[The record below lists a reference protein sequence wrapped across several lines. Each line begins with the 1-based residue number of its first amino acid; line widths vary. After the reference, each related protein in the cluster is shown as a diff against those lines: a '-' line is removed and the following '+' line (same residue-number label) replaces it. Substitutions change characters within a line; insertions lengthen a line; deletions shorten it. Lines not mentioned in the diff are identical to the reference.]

1 MDTGSLYSFLKT
13 LHVGA
18 VAASGALF
26 ALRAGWMLRR
36 PEMLS
41 RRWVRVVPHGV
52 DTVLLAAAL
61 GLLAVLQ
68 LNPFTT
74 PWLAAKLL
82 ALVGYIVAWS
92 VALKRGRTRGVRIAA
107 LGLAGALFAYMV
119 GTALTRNPAFFIP
132 S

>member
-1 MDTGSLYSFLKT
+1 MDTASLYVLLKN

-18 VAASGALF
+18 VAASGGLF
-26 ALRAGWMLRR
+26 LLRAGWMLRR

-41 RRWVRVVPHGV
+41 RRWVRVVPHAV
-52 DTVLLAAAL
+52 DTVLLSAAL
-61 GLLAVLQ
+61 GLLAVLH

-82 ALVGYIVAWS
+82 ALVGYIVAGS
-92 VALKRGRTRGVRIAA
+92 VALKRGRTRRGRVAA
-107 LGLAGALFAYMV
+107 LVLAVALFGYMV
-119 GTALTRNPAFFIP
+119 GTALTRNPVFFMP